1 MKHAIRIFFASV
13 AVMLL
18 AACTASKTTV
28 SQTADLSKYEY
39 AAVINNDTY
48 HIPAELMEYE
58 IQLYDA
64 VEGSGLELVS
74 DMRLYELQPQQRDR
88 LLLVKYGV
96 SISEEKTVVTV
107 NFIDYSTGRP
117 VVSCSAAT
125 TSLVSYQYEMNGAI
139 KNVANQIAKTF
150 HK

>member
-1 MKHAIRIFFASV
+1 MKKSLLITVIFLGWLVAS
-13 AVMLL
+13 
-18 AACTASKTTV
+18 CTTGRSVV
-28 SQTADLSKYEY
+28 SQNVDLSKYRY
-39 AAVINNDTY
+39 APIINNDTY

>member
-1 MKHAIRIFFASV
+1 MKKSLLITVIFLGWLVAS
-13 AVMLL
+13 
-18 AACTASKTTV
+18 CTTGRSVV
-28 SQTADLSKYEY
+28 SQNVDLSKYRY
-39 AAVINNDTY
+39 ASIINNDTY
-48 HIPAELMEYE
+48 QIPAELMEYE

-74 DMRLYELQPQQRDR
+74 DMRLYELQPRQREH

>member
-1 MKHAIRIFFASV
+1 
-13 AVMLL
+13 
-18 AACTASKTTV
+18 
-28 SQTADLSKYEY
+28 
-39 AAVINNDTY
+39 
-48 HIPAELMEYE
+48 MEYE

-64 VEGSGLELVS
+64 VECSGLQLVS
-74 DMRLYELQPQQRDR
+74 DMRLYELQPQQREQ

>member
-1 MKHAIRIFFASV
+1 MKKSLLITVIFLGWLVAS
-13 AVMLL
+13 
-18 AACTASKTTV
+18 CTTGRSVV
-28 SQTADLSKYEY
+28 SQNVDLSKYRY
-39 AAVINNDTY
+39 ASIINNDTY
-48 HIPAELMEYE
+48 QIPAELMEYE

-139 KNVANQIAKTF
+139 KNVADQIAKTF

>member
-1 MKHAIRIFFASV
+1 MKKSLLITIIFLGWLVAS
-13 AVMLL
+13 
-18 AACTASKTTV
+18 CTTGRSVV
-28 SQTADLSKYEY
+28 SQNVDLSKYRY
-39 AAVINNDTY
+39 ASIINNDTY

>member
-1 MKHAIRIFFASV
+1 MKKTLLIAVIILGWLVAS
-13 AVMLL
+13 
-18 AACTASKTTV
+18 CTTGRSVV
-28 SQTADLSKYEY
+28 SQNIDLSKYRY
-39 AAVINNDTY
+39 ASIINNDTY

-64 VEGSGLELVS
+64 VECSGLQLVS
-74 DMRLYELQPQQRDR
+74 DMRLYELQPQQREQ

-125 TSLVSYQYEMNGAI
+125 TSIVSYQYEMKGAI

>member
-1 MKHAIRIFFASV
+1 MKKSLLITVIFLGWLVAS
-13 AVMLL
+13 
-18 AACTASKTTV
+18 CTTGRSVV
-28 SQTADLSKYEY
+28 SQNVDLSKYRY
-39 AAVINNDTY
+39 ASIINNDTY
-48 HIPAELMEYE
+48 QIPAELMEYE

>member
-1 MKHAIRIFFASV
+1 MKKTLLITVIFLGWLVAS
-13 AVMLL
+13 
-18 AACTASKTTV
+18 CTTGRSVV
-28 SQTADLSKYEY
+28 SQNIDLSKYRY
-39 AAVINNDTY
+39 ASIINNDTY
-48 HIPAELMEYE
+48 QIPAELMEYE

-74 DMRLYELQPQQRDR
+74 DMRLYELQPQQREQ

>member
-1 MKHAIRIFFASV
+1 MKKTLLITVIFLGWLVAS
-13 AVMLL
+13 
-18 AACTASKTTV
+18 CTTGRSVV
-28 SQTADLSKYEY
+28 SQNVDLSKYRY
-39 AAVINNDTY
+39 ASIINNDTY
-48 HIPAELMEYE
+48 QIPAELMEYE

-74 DMRLYELQPQQRDR
+74 DMRLYELQPRQREQ

>member
-1 MKHAIRIFFASV
+1 MKKSLLITVIILGWLVAS
-13 AVMLL
+13 
-18 AACTASKTTV
+18 CTTGRSVV
-28 SQTADLSKYEY
+28 SQNVDLSKYRY
-39 AAVINNDTY
+39 ASIINNDTY
-48 HIPAELMEYE
+48 QIPAELMEYE

-74 DMRLYELQPQQRDR
+74 DMRLYELQPRQREQ

>member
-1 MKHAIRIFFASV
+1 MKKSLLITVIFLGWLVAS
-13 AVMLL
+13 
-18 AACTASKTTV
+18 CTTGRSVV
-28 SQTADLSKYEY
+28 SQNVDLSKYRY
-39 AAVINNDTY
+39 ASIINNDTY

>member
-1 MKHAIRIFFASV
+1 MKKSLLITIIFLGWLVAS
-13 AVMLL
+13 
-18 AACTASKTTV
+18 CTTGRSVV
-28 SQTADLSKYEY
+28 SQNVDLSKYRY
-39 AAVINNDTY
+39 ASIINNDTY
-48 HIPAELMEYE
+48 QIPAELMEYE

-74 DMRLYELQPQQRDR
+74 DMRLYELQPRQREQ

>member
-1 MKHAIRIFFASV
+1 MKKSLLITVIFLGWLVAS
-13 AVMLL
+13 
-18 AACTASKTTV
+18 CTTGRSVV
-28 SQTADLSKYEY
+28 SQNVDLSKYRY
-39 AAVINNDTY
+39 ASIINNDTY
-48 HIPAELMEYE
+48 QIPAELMEYE

-74 DMRLYELQPQQRDR
+74 DMRLYELQPRQREQ

-139 KNVANQIAKTF
+139 KNVADQIAKTF

>member
-1 MKHAIRIFFASV
+1 MKKSLLITVIFLGWLVAS
-13 AVMLL
+13 
-18 AACTASKTTV
+18 CTTGRSVV
-28 SQTADLSKYEY
+28 SQNVDLSKYRY
-39 AAVINNDTY
+39 ASIINNDTY
-48 HIPAELMEYE
+48 QIPAELMEYE

-74 DMRLYELQPQQRDR
+74 DMRLYELQPRQREQ

-150 HK
+150 QK

>member
-1 MKHAIRIFFASV
+1 MKKSLLITVIFLGWLVAS
-13 AVMLL
+13 
-18 AACTASKTTV
+18 CTTGRSVV
-28 SQTADLSKYEY
+28 SQNVDLSKYRY
-39 AAVINNDTY
+39 ASIINNDTY
-48 HIPAELMEYE
+48 QIPAELMEYE

-74 DMRLYELQPQQRDR
+74 DMRLYELQPRQREQ

>member
-1 MKHAIRIFFASV
+1 MKKSLLITVIFLGWLVAS
-13 AVMLL
+13 
-18 AACTASKTTV
+18 CTTGRSVV
-28 SQTADLSKYEY
+28 SQNVDLSKYRY
-39 AAVINNDTY
+39 ASIINNDTY
-48 HIPAELMEYE
+48 QIPAELMEYE

-74 DMRLYELQPQQRDR
+74 DMRLYELQPRQREQ

-117 VVSCSAAT
+117 VMSCSAAT

>member
-1 MKHAIRIFFASV
+1 MKKSLLITVIFLGWLVAS
-13 AVMLL
+13 
-18 AACTASKTTV
+18 CTTGRSVV
-28 SQTADLSKYEY
+28 SQNVDLSKYRY
-39 AAVINNDTY
+39 ASIINNDTY

-88 LLLVKYGV
+88 LLLVKFGV

>member
-1 MKHAIRIFFASV
+1 MKKTLLITVIFLGWLVAS
-13 AVMLL
+13 
-18 AACTASKTTV
+18 CTTGRSVV
-28 SQTADLSKYEY
+28 SQNIDLSKYRY
-39 AAVINNDTY
+39 ASIINNDTY
-48 HIPAELMEYE
+48 QIPAELMEYE

-74 DMRLYELQPQQRDR
+74 DMRLYELQPRQREQ